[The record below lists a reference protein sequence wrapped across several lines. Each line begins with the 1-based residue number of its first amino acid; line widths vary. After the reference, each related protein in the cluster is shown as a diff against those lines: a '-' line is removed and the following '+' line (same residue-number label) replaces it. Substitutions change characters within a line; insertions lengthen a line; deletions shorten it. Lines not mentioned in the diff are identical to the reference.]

1 MTLEE
6 AKKIRAC
13 NGVGYS
19 YVDFIKALQLTEPN
33 STKDKTNFEKVA
45 NTSTREEQTDFGKVW
60 YVNSSEPVWD
70 KNARVIAHEIDK
82 LILGEMRE
90 THPEYF
96 KNIDTETDTEDTS
109 YEWMKKDV

>member
-33 STKDKTNFEKVA
+33 PIHPKEEEK
-45 NTSTREEQTDFGKVW
+45 NEEK
-60 YVNSSEPVWD
+60 
-70 KNARVIAHEIDK
+70 
-82 LILGEMRE
+82 
-90 THPEYF
+90 
-96 KNIDTETDTEDTS
+96 
-109 YEWMKKDV
+109 